1 MKTRELKKIGIPKG
15 EPTKRAYQLIGYLA
29 SQGHDQKQI
38 RIILSGIAANP
49 AAHSDNQTYGKLAEV
64 LVKDTYIPPE
74 TLATYKQWGKDL
86 EPQSVQQM
94 KNACQLPVSVVG
106 ALMPDAHLG
115 YGLPIGGVLATDNAV
130 IPYAV
135 GVDIACRVKMT
146 VLDMPVETLDQNGGK
161 SRLVNSIEKETRFGI
176 GSKFK
181 NRRWHEILDEEW
193 SVSPI
198 TKQNKDKAWSQLGT
212 SGSGNHFVEFGVLT
226 IDDAELGLEA
236 GTYLALLSHSGSRGT
251 GAIVASHYSKLAQ
264 QLHTELPKGLRQ
276 LAWLDM
282 DTEVGQE
289 YWAAMELMGKYAA
302 ANHACIH
309 QHIVAHLGA
318 DILLDLENHHNFAWK
333 EHHHGRDVIVHR
345 KGATPASEGAIGIIP
360 GSMASPA
367 FVVRGKGNLESLN
380 SAAHGA
386 GRVMS
391 RKKAIKTLNWKDT
404 RKILD
409 DKKVTLLSAGL
420 DEVPFVYKNIE
431 KVMADQSD
439 LVEIIAR
446 FDPRLVKMAPHGERP
461 ED

>member
-1 MKTRELKKIGIPKG
+1 
-15 EPTKRAYQLIGYLA
+15 
-29 SQGHDQKQI
+29 
-38 RIILSGIAANP
+38 
-49 AAHSDNQTYGKLAEV
+49 
-64 LVKDTYIPPE
+64 
-74 TLATYKQWGKDL
+74 
-86 EPQSVQQM
+86 
-94 KNACQLPVSVVG
+94 
-106 ALMPDAHLG
+106 
-115 YGLPIGGVLATDNAV
+115 
-130 IPYAV
+130 
-135 GVDIACRVKMT
+135 
-146 VLDMPVETLDQNGGK
+146 
-161 SRLVNSIEKETRFGI
+161 
-176 GSKFK
+176 
-181 NRRWHEILDEEW
+181 
-193 SVSPI
+193 
-198 TKQNKDKAWSQLGT
+198 
-212 SGSGNHFVEFGVLT
+212 
-226 IDDAELGLEA
+226 
-236 GTYLALLSHSGSRGT
+236 
-251 GAIVASHYSKLAQ
+251 
-264 QLHTELPKGLRQ
+264 
-276 LAWLDM
+276 
-282 DTEVGQE
+282 
-289 YWAAMELMGKYAA
+289 MELMGKYAA

-404 RKILD
+404 RKILE
-409 DKKVTLLSAGL
+409 DKKVTLLS
-420 DEVPFVYKNIE
+420 FVYKNIE